1 MKHKEKLE
9 RLGLVLEPHKFSKVI
24 ATRLDDL
31 ERRTLRDRILTAASG
46 VRVIEATDH
55 PKQIF
60 CVLFP

>member
-1 MKHKEKLE
+1 M
-9 RLGLVLEPHKFSKVI
+9 
-24 ATRLDDL
+24 DDL

-60 CVLFP
+60 CVLFPDSLRAKWAPVLSQMFMKRIKVV